1 MNVRSARSAERRR
14 HDAVSGAV
22 LRHLANTESDKT
34 YYEAALEVLWEYG
47 EHTPFDAALDA
58 WHAGDAQ
65 AMERA
70 LSDENRLEALS
81 QATR

>member
-1 MNVRSARSAERRR
+1 M
-14 HDAVSGAV
+14 
-22 LRHLANTESDKT
+22 RHLTNSENDRR

-70 LSDENRLEALS
+70 LSDENHLESLA
-81 QATR
+81 QASR

>member
-1 MNVRSARSAERRR
+1 MNVRSARIGERRR
-14 HDAVSGAV
+14 HDALSGAA
-22 LRHLANTESDKT
+22 LRHLANTESDRR
-34 YYEAALEVLWEYG
+34 YYEAALEVLWEYA

-58 WHAGDAQ
+58 WHAGDAP

-70 LSDENRLEALS
+70 LSDENRLETLW

>member
-1 MNVRSARSAERRR
+1 M
-14 HDAVSGAV
+14 
-22 LRHLANTESDKT
+22 RHLANTESDRR

-70 LSDENRLEALS
+70 LSDENRLETLA

>member
-1 MNVRSARSAERRR
+1 MRCLT
-14 HDAVSGAV
+14 H
-22 LRHLANTESDKT
+22 TESDRR

-58 WHAGDAQ
+58 WRAGDTQ

-70 LSDENRLEALS
+70 MSDENRLETLA
-81 QATR
+81 QATL

>member
-1 MNVRSARSAERRR
+1 MNARSARSGERRR
-14 HDAVSGAV
+14 HDALSDAA
-22 LRHLANTESDKT
+22 LRHLANTESDRR
-34 YYEAALEVLWEYG
+34 YYEAALEVLWEYA

-70 LSDENRLEALS
+70 LSDENRLETLS

>member
-1 MNVRSARSAERRR
+1 M
-14 HDAVSGAV
+14 
-22 LRHLANTESDKT
+22 RHLANSENDRR

-70 LSDENRLEALS
+70 LSAENHLESLA